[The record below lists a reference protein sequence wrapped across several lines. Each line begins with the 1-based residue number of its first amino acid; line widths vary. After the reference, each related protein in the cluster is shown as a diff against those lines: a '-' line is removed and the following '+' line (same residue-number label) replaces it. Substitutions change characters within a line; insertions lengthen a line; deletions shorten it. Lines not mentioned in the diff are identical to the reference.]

1 MQGKQT
7 VPGRPWSGFHGWQST
22 IGGML
27 QGAKVEGFLNNLAEL
42 HDAADPEQDRWHG
55 LLCSWQDKFGSNP
68 VRTQDLWLSLEDYGQ
83 RHELPATLAESLGSA
98 HDDSARKTRLANKL
112 RLIQGRRF
120 GHQGIRVEKAGKDAH
135 VGVALWKILDDAGP
149 IGNQFDFPTGTNSV
163 DGVELTND
171 Q

>member
-1 MQGKQT
+1 LG
-7 VPGRPWSGFHGWQST
+7 
-22 IGGML
+22 
-27 QGAKVEGFLNNLAEL
+27 NLEEL
-42 HDAADPEQDRWHG
+42 HDTADPDQARWYG
-55 LLCSWQDKFGSNP
+55 LLLYWQDKFGSDP
-68 VRTQDLWLSLEDYGQ
+68 VRSQSLWLSLEDYGLT
-83 RHELPATLAESLGSA
+83 HELPATLAESLGNA
-98 HDDSARKTRLANKL
+98 HDNIAKKTRLANKL

-171 Q
+171 